1 MLSDTIYLISE
12 LDGSLAVLRLPA
24 DGSGKLTEIQ
34 SGVKTYP
41 PSAPVRFCIAAP
53 SPHAATHIERKAECR
68 RQGHASALDSRD

>member
-53 SPHAATHIERKAECR
+53 SPRYCYATCRNASNGKQSADVKATHR
-68 RQGHASALDSRD
+68 R